1 MEFKDF
7 KLDESGLL
15 PVIVQNYKTKK
26 VYCFFKILFILLII

>member
-26 VYCFFKILFILLII
+26 VLMLGYMNRTSL

>member
-15 PVIVQNYKTKK
+15 PVIVQIIKQKK
-26 VYCFFKILFILLII
+26 FLCLGT